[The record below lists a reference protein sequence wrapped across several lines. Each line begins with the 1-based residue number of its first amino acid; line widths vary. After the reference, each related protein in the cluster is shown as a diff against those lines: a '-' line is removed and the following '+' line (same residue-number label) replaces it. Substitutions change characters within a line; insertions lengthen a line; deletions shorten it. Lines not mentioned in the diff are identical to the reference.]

1 MIKLNLEN
9 LKNYGELQ
17 KLRKKEGKLII
28 VKLIDNKLIVDT
40 LLNNEVVETT
50 EFSKISD
57 VTKKYDGRNWEI
69 TTKDDIALTSEEEIE
84 EKLEVMEDK
93 LEEMEIEIE
102 KKEDKI
108 EEIEIE
114 VKEIEEKK
122 KYKNSFKKQKI
133 EAILNGEVMTFESRT
148 QCCIELETKYNLGS
162 GLIDRILK
170 SEKPY
175 KAIKKYKHIDGLIVR
190 NIANV

>member
-17 KLRKKEGKLII
+17 KLRKKEGKIII
-28 VKLIDNKLIVDT
+28 VKLIDDKLIVET
-40 LLNNEVVETT
+40 LLNNEVIDTN
-50 EFSKISD
+50 EFTKISD
-57 VTKKYDGRNWEI
+57 ITKKYDGRNWEI

-84 EKLEVMEDK
+84 IEIEDK

-102 KKEDKI
+102 EI
-108 EEIEIE
+108 EEKLEVIEIE
-114 VKEIEEKK
+114 EIEEKK

-133 EAILNGEVMTFESRT
+133 EAILNGEVMTFDSRT
-148 QCCIELETKYNLGS
+148 QCCIELEKKYALGS

-170 SEKPY
+170 SGKPY

-190 NIANV
+190 NIANI